1 MEMQSKKIKTE
12 LEKAIKN
19 KESKVFLKSNI
30 EYIKNACSKFITES
44 AVYTEVLEIRCL
56 NE

>member
-30 EYIKNACSKFITES
+30 EYIANACSKFITES